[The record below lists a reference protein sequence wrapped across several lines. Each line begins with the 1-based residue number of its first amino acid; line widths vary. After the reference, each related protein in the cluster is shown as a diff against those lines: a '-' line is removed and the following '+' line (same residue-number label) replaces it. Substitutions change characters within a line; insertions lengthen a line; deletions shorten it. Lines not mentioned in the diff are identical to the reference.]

1 MKPAGT
7 LAFAAVF
14 AACVASAQGGEWRPK
29 ERWRGFNLT
38 EMLNRDWNPDS
49 HGFEEEDFRFVSEW
63 GFNFVRLPLD
73 YRYWIKDGDRKNWE
87 TFDESGFRK
96 VDAAIEFGRK
106 YGVHVQACLHRIPGY
121 TSGTPSEPT
130 DIFSDPESLRVAC
143 LHWRAIARRYKGVP
157 NDVLTFN
164 LFNEPPYIDEAKY
177 VPVAKALI
185 GAIRAEDAERFIIA
199 DGVGYGRLPVRALE
213 GESGVGFGMRGYDP
227 NSVTHY
233 KVPWLRLPDEPPTW
247 PLSVDA
253 PYGIL
258 AGPVKP
264 DMKRPLELLSLPA
277 GRATIAFGRV
287 SGCVKVRFTADG
299 RQCSERVFGPKEG
312 GSETVELPNGAERL
326 VVEAVEGD
334 WIIPSRIEVESSDGS
349 RKAVLVPSAD
359 WGMPKNFSQRFAGWQ
374 AGFVPCGCGAASARY
389 ADPGMEYH
397 YRKALMPWDAT
408 IESGRFLY
416 VGEFGVW
423 RMTPHETALAF
434 MEDVLSVWKDR
445 GIGWALWN
453 LRGDFGVLD
462 SNRAD
467 VEYEDFRGHKLDRKM
482 LELLQRN

>member
-1 MKPAGT
+1 MNRFGL
-7 LAFAAVF
+7 LAVAAVF
-14 AACVASAQGGEWRPK
+14 AACVASAEGCEWRPK

-38 EMLNRDWNPDS
+38 EMLNRDWNPDAR
-49 HGFEEEDFRFVSEW
+49 GFEEEDFRFVSEW

-73 YRYWIKDGDRKNWE
+73 YRYWIKDGDRKNWDV
-87 TFDESGFRK
+87 FDEAGLRK
-96 VDAAIEFGRK
+96 IDAAVELGRK
-106 YGVHVQACLHRIPGY
+106 YGVHVQLCLHRIPGY

-130 DIFSDPESLRVAC
+130 DIFTDPESLRVAC
-143 LHWRAIARRYKGVP
+143 LHWKAIARRYKGVP

-199 DGVGYGRLPVRALE
+199 DGVGYGRLPVRDLE

-233 KVPWLRLPDEPPTW
+233 KVPWLSLPDEPPTW

-277 GRATIAFGRV
+277 GRATISFGRV

-299 RQCSERVFGPKEG
+299 RQCSERVFGPQEG

-397 YRKALMPWDAT
+397 YRKALKPWDAT

>member
-1 MKPAGT
+1 
-7 LAFAAVF
+7 
-14 AACVASAQGGEWRPK
+14 
-29 ERWRGFNLT
+29 
-38 EMLNRDWNPDS
+38 MLNRDWNPDS

-87 TFDESGFRK
+87 TFDESGLRK
-96 VDAAIEFGRK
+96 VDAAVELGRK
-106 YGVHVQACLHRIPGY
+106 YGVHVQICLHRIPGY

-130 DIFSDPESLRVAC
+130 DIFSDSESLRVAC

-185 GAIRAEDAERFIIA
+185 GAIRAEDGERFIIA

-213 GESGVGFGMRGYDP
+213 GEAGVGFGMRGYDP

-287 SGCVKVRFTADG
+287 SGCVRVRFTADG
-299 RQCSERVFGPKEG
+299 RQCSERAFGPKEG

-349 RKAVLVPSAD
+349 RKAVLVPGGVRSVRMRRGVRAVCRPRDGVPLPQGAEAVGRDDRKRTVPVRRRVRRVAD
-359 WGMPKNFSQRFAGWQ
+359 DAARDGACVHG
-374 AGFVPCGCGAASARY
+374 GCPLGLEGPRHRMGPLEPARRLRC
-389 ADPGMEYH
+389 ARLEPRG
-397 YRKALMPWDAT
+397 
-408 IESGRFLY
+408 
-416 VGEFGVW
+416 
-423 RMTPHETALAF
+423 
-434 MEDVLSVWKDR
+434 R
-445 GIGWALWN
+445 GI
-453 LRGDFGVLD
+453 RGFPRTQTRPQD
-462 SNRAD
+462 A
-467 VEYEDFRGHKLDRKM
+467 
-482 LELLQRN
+482 

>member
-1 MKPAGT
+1 
-7 LAFAAVF
+7 
-14 AACVASAQGGEWRPK
+14 
-29 ERWRGFNLT
+29 
-38 EMLNRDWNPDS
+38 
-49 HGFEEEDFRFVSEW
+49 
-63 GFNFVRLPLD
+63 
-73 YRYWIKDGDRKNWE
+73 
-87 TFDESGFRK
+87 
-96 VDAAIEFGRK
+96 
-106 YGVHVQACLHRIPGY
+106 
-121 TSGTPSEPT
+121 
-130 DIFSDPESLRVAC
+130 
-143 LHWRAIARRYKGVP
+143 
-157 NDVLTFN
+157 
-164 LFNEPPYIDEAKY
+164 
-177 VPVAKALI
+177 
-185 GAIRAEDAERFIIA
+185 
-199 DGVGYGRLPVRALE
+199 
-213 GESGVGFGMRGYDP
+213 MRGYDP

-287 SGCVKVRFTADG
+287 SGCVRVRFAADG

-349 RKAVLVPSAD
+349 HKAVLVPSAD
-359 WGMPKNFSQRFAGWQ
+359 WGMPRNFSQRFAGWQ
-374 AGFVPCGCGAASARY
+374 AGFVPCGCGATPARY

-397 YRKALMPWDAT
+397 YRKALKPWDAT

-423 RMTPHETALAF
+423 RMTPHATALAF

-467 VEYEDFRGHKLDRKM
+467 VEYEDFRGHKLDRRM

>member
-1 MKPAGT
+1 MKPVGT
-7 LAFAAVF
+7 LAFAAAF
-14 AACVASAQGGEWRPK
+14 AACVVSAEGGEWRPK

-87 TFDESGFRK
+87 TFDESGLRK
-96 VDAAIEFGRK
+96 VDAAVELGRK
-106 YGVHVQACLHRIPGY
+106 YGVHVQICLHRIPGY

-233 KVPWLRLPDEPPTW
+233 KVPWLKLPDEPPTW

-287 SGCVKVRFTADG
+287 SGCVRVRFTADG
-299 RQCSERVFGPKEG
+299 RQCSERPFGPKEG

-349 RKAVLVPSAD
+349 RRAVLVPSAD
-359 WGMPKNFSQRFAGWQ
+359 WGMPKNFSQRFAGWK

-397 YRKALMPWDAT
+397 YRKALKPWDET

-482 LELLQRN
+482 LELLRRY